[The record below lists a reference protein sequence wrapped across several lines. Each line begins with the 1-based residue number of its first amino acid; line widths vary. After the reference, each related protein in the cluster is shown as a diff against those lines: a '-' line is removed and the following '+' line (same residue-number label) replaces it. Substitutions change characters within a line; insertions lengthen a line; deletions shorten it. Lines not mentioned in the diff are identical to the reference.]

1 MNLRRLLTTSI
12 AGLGLAAV
20 ATVVTPAV
28 ASAVQVDSP
37 GPLMNLTWNDDLGC
51 GAQRAGDTR
60 EAFYGQ
66 TACGTFVSYEGVV
79 YGPDYVPAGSSSH
92 QATWTLVSQTPISG
106 NGTAEAPFKVDT
118 VVEVA
123 GKFRVNQ
130 RDTYKVGDER
140 WYTTVQVTNLGAAQ
154 PAIWIYR
161 GGDCY
166 QANSDLGYGNVDGTT
181 PQCVSAGGRIQAAE
195 PITPGNTYI
204 EGSYSQAWFAIG
216 SGGDLPNTVR
226 DGDGD
231 LHDNGVAIGWQVP
244 LPAGDSVTVESA
256 WFLSSP
262 FVAFAPQRIL
272 DSRPAPDGV
281 TVDHLFEGA
290 GAGGSGANGAF
301 GDGQTIELQ
310 VGGRAGVSTDAAS
323 AILNVAVTDTTGPG
337 FLTLWPCGE
346 TRPNA
351 SSVNYVGAGITT
363 SVAVYA
369 KLNSSGKLCIYALR
383 GTHVIV
389 DVNGYQ
395 PESSNAFQTVT
406 PARLLETRTNE
417 PAGTIDGQF
426 EGLGRRSAGTT
437 TSFQV
442 LGREGSDVPADA
454 SAVILSVAGVYTDG
468 PGFIT
473 VWPCGQDRPN
483 ASNVNFRDTGAV
495 VPNAVIT
502 QVGENGTVC
511 IYNST
516 GMDVIADVTGFAP
529 ADADYQSITPA
540 RLMDTRLDGETI
552 DGEDVGGGYVT
563 DADAGTALRIAGR
576 GGVASDAVAVS
587 VNVTVVGAPDYGF
600 LTVWP
605 CGTQRPNSSN
615 LNYGPGDTNANLAMA
630 GLNSSGQLCFYS
642 LRPVNLIVDVAGYF
656 GA

>member
-1 MNLRRLLTTSI
+1 M
-12 AGLGLAAV
+12 AGAVTAGV
-20 ATVVTPAV
+20 ATVSH
-28 ASAVQVDSP
+28 ASADP
-37 GPLMNLTWNDDLGC
+37 
-51 GAQRAGDTR
+51 
-60 EAFYGQ
+60 
-66 TACGTFVSYEGVV
+66 TF
-79 YGPDYVPAGSSSH
+79 
-92 QATWTLVSQTPISG
+92 Q
-106 NGTAEAPFKVDT
+106 
-118 VVEVA
+118 
-123 GKFRVNQ
+123 
-130 RDTYKVGDER
+130 
-140 WYTTVQVTNLGAAQ
+140 
-154 PAIWIYR
+154 
-161 GGDCY
+161 
-166 QANSDLGYGNVDGTT
+166 
-181 PQCVSAGGRIQAAE
+181 
-195 PITPGNTYI
+195 
-204 EGSYSQAWFAIG
+204 
-216 SGGDLPNTVR
+216 
-226 DGDGD
+226 
-231 LHDNGVAIGWQVP
+231 P
-244 LPAGDSVTVESA
+244 LPAPARIVDTRSDGETTDGTNQGTGIVRAGRVYTVQIA
-256 WFLSSP
+256 
-262 FVAFAPQRIL
+262 
-272 DSRPAPDGV
+272 
-281 TVDHLFEGA
+281 
-290 GAGGSGANGAF
+290 
-301 GDGQTIELQ
+301 
-310 VGGRAGVSTDAAS
+310 GRAGVDNTAS
-323 AILNVAVTDTTGPG
+323 AVTLNVTAVAGSDPG
-337 FLTLWPCGE
+337 FLTVYPCDQE
-346 TRPNA
+346 RPNA
-351 SSVNYVGAGITT
+351 SHVNFYGGTVAANSVFTGLDGDGRAC
-363 SVAVYA
+363 VYT
-369 KLNSSGKLCIYALR
+369 LSD
-383 GTHVIV
+383 THLIV

-483 ASNVNFRDTGAV
+483 ASNVNFRDAGAV